1 MPFGQR
7 LRQDPDPPESGR
19 TIGMRAG
26 LVANVL
32 LALVLLLPIA
42 TAVSIFGSVNFHL
55 WRAMPSHDP
64 LFSKIEAA
72 QRASGVVSGD
82 DIEELKHLYQRL
94 EGMTARSAEAKK
106 ATALHM
112 VFNSFDPKPAQKE
125 GIAERPSDPARQ
137 TVSLD
142 LSEIGASAVVLIADR
157 PTVWQ
162 ITGAKPGARAKI
174 GFEGPFAF
182 DLTGAED
189 GLLAGFRIGAFG
201 AGEISRPVDYAEF
214 QAGKASK
221 RAVCNALDRWLRY
234 FAVPKE
240 NTHVWSMTNARR
252 IEIGQSSV
260 KADTRVASDVNEI
273 SRVCQP

>member
-1 MPFGQR
+1 MPFGRR

-42 TAVSIFGSVNFHL
+42 TAVSIFGSVNLHL
-55 WRAMPSHDP
+55 WRAMPPHDP

-82 DIEELKHLYQRL
+82 DIEELKHLYQKL
-94 EGMTARSAEAKK
+94 EGMTARSAEAKE
-106 ATALHM
+106 ATALH
-112 VFNSFDPKPAQKE
+112 VIFNLFDAQKE
-125 GIAERPSDPARQ
+125 AIAEPPSAPARQ

-162 ITGAKPGARAKI
+162 VKGAKPAARAKI

-201 AGEISRPVDYAEF
+201 AGETARPVDYAEF

-221 RAVCNALDRWLRY
+221 RAVCKALHRWQRY
-234 FAVPKE
+234 FALAKE
-240 NTHVWSMTNARR
+240 NVHVWSMTNARR

-260 KADTRVASDVNEI
+260 KADTRVASDVNET
-273 SRVCQP
+273 SSVCQL